1 MEYVNLGSAGV
12 KVSRLALG
20 LALRGQGDA
29 AATERMISHALDF
42 GINLVDCAN
51 AYGLMND
58 PENAG
63 SSEVILGKALEGRRD
78 DVVITSKV
86 FSPVGPGP
94 NDSGSSRYH
103 IVREVERSLKRLD
116 TDRIDVHILHA
127 FDATTM
133 LEETIRALD
142 DLVRQ
147 GKVRYVGCSNFTA
160 WQVCKGLWVA
170 DRLNA
175 VPFMCVQNSYSLM
188 DRRLESEMFG
198 LVRDQGLGIM
208 AYSPLGIGLL
218 SGAYRPCEKPSP
230 DTFWGSGRRELFE
243 SNLSGQTTSVLE
255 TVRQV
260 ASEVGK
266 SVAQVALAW
275 VLSHPEIA
283 VAISGG
289 DTIEHIEDN
298 VGALGWEL
306 PREARERLDTVS
318 ASMLQGLRDD

>member
-1 MEYVNLGSAGV
+1 MEYVNFGGAGV

-20 LALRGQGDA
+20 LGLRVQGDEA
-29 AATERMISHALDF
+29 EAQRMISHTLDL
-42 GINLVDCAN
+42 GINLIDCAN
-51 AYGLMND
+51 VYGLMD
-58 PENAG
+58 SRENAG
-63 SSEVILGKALEGRRD
+63 SSEVILGRALKGRRD

-86 FSPVGPGP
+86 FSQVGPGP

-103 IVREVERSLKRLD
+103 IMREVERSLERLD
-116 TDRIDVHILHA
+116 TDRIDVYILHG
-127 FDATTM
+127 FDAATP

-175 VPFMCVQNSYSLM
+175 VPFMCAQNPYSLM
-188 DRRLESEMFG
+188 DRRLEGEMFG

-218 SGAYRPCEKPSP
+218 SGDYRPGEEPSP
-230 DTFWGSGRRELFE
+230 DTLWGSRRRELFE
-243 SNLSGQTTSVLE
+243 STMSGQTASVLE
-255 TVRQV
+255 TLRQV

-275 VLSHPEIA
+275 VLSHPEVA
-283 VAISGG
+283 VAITGG

-298 VGALGWEL
+298 IGAVGWEL
-306 PREARERLDTVS
+306 PPEARERLDAVS

>member
-1 MEYVNLGSAGV
+1 MEYVNLGSAEV

-63 SSEVILGKALEGRRD
+63 SSEVILGNALERRRD

-116 TDRIDVHILHA
+116 TDRIDVYILHA

-142 DLVRQ
+142 DLVRK
-147 GKVRYVGCSNFTA
+147 GRSVTWAAPISRRGRCARGC
-160 WQVCKGLWVA
+160 G
-170 DRLNA
+170 
-175 VPFMCVQNSYSLM
+175 
-188 DRRLESEMFG
+188 
-198 LVRDQGLGIM
+198 
-208 AYSPLGIGLL
+208 SP
-218 SGAYRPCEKPSP
+218 
-230 DTFWGSGRRELFE
+230 TGSMRSR
-243 SNLSGQTTSVLE
+243 SCACRTC
-255 TVRQV
+255 TV
-260 ASEVGK
+260 
-266 SVAQVALAW
+266 
-275 VLSHPEIA
+275 
-283 VAISGG
+283 
-289 DTIEHIEDN
+289 
-298 VGALGWEL
+298 
-306 PREARERLDTVS
+306 
-318 ASMLQGLRDD
+318 